1 MPDFLGRGVLWP
13 TDPVPGFIGTGSA
26 ARVAVDTAPIFY
38 VDSGHVL
45 ANDDN
50 DGTDPDAPL
59 ATIQAIIDRT
69 TALAAG
75 TGTRQ
80 PVLAEHSIIYV
91 SGTVSES
98 VVTGSN
104 ANMPFF
110 ISIIGVGNS
119 MNSPIWSS
127 PSDTLPAL
135 DVRSQGVMVSGFRFA
150 GKTSAPTIALRFT
163 DTGAND
169 YADYAIV
176 KNCKFFGGTND
187 LYAIQTWGARYV
199 TISENIF
206 WRFHVAA
213 GTAACLFGDT
223 FPVNVPSENRILR
236 NLFLNSDNG
245 VIWPCT
251 ESLVEGNK
259 FLPVGANHTMTQI
272 LNTATVA
279 AGGDNNMVT
288 GNVLPG
294 DYSIAG
300 GYRGGAADVWVG
312 NFADDVA
319 EAEVGDNGITLA
331 VPT

>member
-69 TALAAG
+69 AALAAG

-80 PVLAEHSIIYV
+80 PVLRDYSVIYV
-91 SGTVSES
+91 SGDVDED
-98 VVTGSN
+98 VVTDDFTAS
-104 ANMPFF
+104 PSYV
-110 ISIIGVGNS
+110 SIIGVGP
-119 MNSPIWSS
+119 SPYGPRWNGADADT
-127 PSDTLPAL
+127 PSL
-135 DVRSQGVMVSGFRFA
+135 DLLATGWRVSGFRFIA
-150 GKTSAPTIALRFT
+150 KSGAACIELRYFDVANGAASKCVITGNKFYGFNGLYGIVSHGAPE
-163 DTGAND
+163 
-169 YADYAIV
+169 V
-176 KNCKFFGGTND
+176 E
-187 LYAIQTWGARYV
+187 V
-199 TISENIF
+199 TYNIF
-206 WRFHVAA
+206 EAFHNGTTTATCLEVGTTPVTVPKYNYIAHNRFVD
-213 GTAACLFGDT
+213 C
-223 FPVNVPSENRILR
+223 
-236 NLFLNSDNG
+236 DNG
-245 VIWPCT
+245 VRW
-251 ESLVEGNK
+251 ESEGSFFIGNV
-259 FLPVGANHTMTQI
+259 LIVAGPGYTMTDVFQ
-272 LNTATVA
+272 TDTVA
-279 AGGDNNMVT
+279 NAGDNNVVT
-288 GNVLPG
+288 GNLFPG